1 VRPQCS
7 VRRCSRRLW
16 PPSGIMVKMH
26 GERPPVEY
34 EHRDFKH
41 GRDFEEDILTRL
53 DSSVHHPCSYPS
65 GSFLMLTA
73 FRRSSFRLT
82 EESVSMALHSV
93 IGGSPGGFHIFC
105 IKPCHFQFSVASKA
119 VGFLVRAL
127 KRITTKNLNVYF
139 HLWRDGGANWPKEFR
154 GWEDEEGQWTLVTK
168 KWCSSSKQV
177 RFSSPTKLP
186 SLTVKKSPTLGVS
199 AIKLASFSYPLQ
211 DRRHASTAH
220 SPPSSSVIPAS
231 RVIDNLRH
239 DLNLKFQNPTVK
251 STSSLRRPKRELVT
265 PPPPPPNCPDHPVP
279 QIRRGV
285 LSVPCTPTTSTY
297 KLQSKTRS
305 RACIC
310 ALPHVPWL

>member
-93 IGGSPGGFHIFC
+93 IGSSPGGFHIFC

-168 KWCSSSKQV
+168 KRCSSSKQV

-211 DRRHASTAH
+211 DRRHASTTH

-265 PPPPPPNCPDHPVP
+265 PPPPPNCPDHPVP

-285 LSVPCTPTTSTY
+285 LSVPCTPTTPAY

-305 RACIC
+305 SACIC